1 MKRSEDRQERLH
13 GRIWDLIPWYVN
25 GSLPAEERRAVED
38 HLAGCLRCREEERF
52 CRRTGEA
59 LQQAGEVAPSPHP
72 VQLARLMARIDEAEA
87 EHGRGLLRRLRD
99 GLRSWRPF
107 PASPVQAML
116 AAQLAIAVF
125 LVGLVVWQRRQST
138 APPALDPPAAPAEYR
153 TLSDSAAPPLPGA
166 VRLRVLFTEDATE
179 REIRQLLLGI
189 KGEIV
194 GGPSPLG
201 AYTLKVPLGGDP
213 QELLL
218 AHLRS
223 QPKVRFAE
231 PVAEGG
237 L

>member
-52 CRRTGEA
+52 CRGTTEA

-72 VQLARLMARIDEAEA
+72 VQLARVMARIDEAEA
-87 EHGRGLLRRLRD
+87 EHGRGRLRRLLA
-99 GLRSWRPF
+99 GVRSWRLF
-107 PASPVQAML
+107 PASPVRAVL
-116 AAQLAIAVF
+116 AAQLAIAVLF
-125 LVGLVVWQRRQST
+125 LGLVVWQHRQ
-138 APPALDPPAAPAEYR
+138 PPAEYR
-153 TLSDSAAPPLPGA
+153 TLSDSAAPSTG
-166 VRLRVLFTEDATE
+166 VVQLRVLFAEDANE
-179 REIRQLLLGI
+179 REIRELLLGI

-201 AYTLKVPLGGDP
+201 AYTLEVPLGGDP
-213 QELLL
+213 QGVLL
-218 AHLRS
+218 AYLRS
-223 QPKVRFAE
+223 HPKVRFAE
-231 PVAEGG
+231 PLTGGG